1 VRRLIEEWDGKKLV
15 DSNVNSSSPFCAV
28 NFAQTNPQTSGTSVS
43 GTTMS
48 NSSAQLMNHF
58 HSKIIIDDSSPTF
71 SMPQQTTTNIFGQ
84 RYP

>member
-1 VRRLIEEWDGKKLV
+1 LIEEWDEKKLA

-28 NFAQTNPQTSGTSVS
+28 NFAQTNPQTNGTSV
-43 GTTMS
+43 GDTTIP
-48 NSSAQLMNHF
+48 NPSAQLMNHF

-71 SMPQQTTTNIFGQ
+71 SMTQQTTTSMFGQ